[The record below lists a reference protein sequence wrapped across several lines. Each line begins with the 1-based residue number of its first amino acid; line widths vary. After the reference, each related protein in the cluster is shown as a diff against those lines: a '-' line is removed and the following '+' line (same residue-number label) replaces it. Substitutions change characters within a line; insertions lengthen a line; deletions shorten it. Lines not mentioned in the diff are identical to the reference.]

1 MPICSAILVALA
13 TIAGAIGFA
22 APSATGIG
30 LCLILLLLAG
40 AAMDA
45 RIPGQIRGAH
55 RLD

>member
-45 RIPGQIRGAH
+45 RIPIRGAH